1 MPHFEIDDRM
11 RAMKLTASTQI
22 ANPRANTQRFNP
34 IRNLRPDTLSRSLEA
49 FESGRLGS
57 ATRIFEAILQRD
69 DIICGLNL
77 KRKKSVARLEY
88 DIELVEDTQEARQH
102 QKILRNFYSTLESQS
117 FSDGNIHGGVG
128 TLINQMMDSV
138 GMRYSVHKIELSEFN
153 GNLRGK
159 FIQYPLWL
167 FENTQRHLRLLDRE
181 GQLTAGKALDSS
193 EWMITCGDGLM
204 IASSVAY
211 MFKHLSLRDWLIYCE
226 RNGMPGIKAKTD
238 AFPGTPQ
245 WDNVCEA
252 VRNFG
257 AEFHAVFS
265 EGTEIDSIDVSTRGE
280 LPYPKLI
287 ERIDR
292 MMTALWRGSDL
303 STLSAKESVGASM
316 QWYESSLIEE
326 ADASNI
332 SETLNRSVDKQV
344 IKIVCG
350 EEIPLARFKLK
361 LPDYEARKLDLEI
374 IERLTSLGLEPDKTE
389 LARRFA
395 YPTAHA
401 ERSESHEE

>member
-1 MPHFEIDDRM
+1 
-11 RAMKLTASTQI
+11 MKKIFTILI
-22 ANPRANTQRFNP
+22 MC
-34 IRNLRPDTLSRSLEA
+34 A
-49 FESGRLGS
+49 FVLLFK
-57 ATRIFEAILQRD
+57 T
-69 DIICGLNL
+69 
-77 KRKKSVARLEY
+77 
-88 DIELVEDTQEARQH
+88 EARAQIVKGEGFIGFNLT
-102 QKILRNFYSTLESQS
+102 QV
-117 FSDGNIHGGVG
+117 DGDQVYGFKNLGLHGGIGALVG
-128 TLINQMMDSV
+128 QMMDSV
-138 GMRYSVHKIELSEFN
+138 GMRYSAHKIEFTESN
-153 GNLRGK
+153 GKLRGK

-167 FENTQRHLRLLDRE
+167 FENTQKRLRLLDRD
-181 GQLTAGKALDSS
+181 GQLTAGRELDPS

-245 WDNVCEA
+245 WESVCDA
-252 VRNFG
+252 VRDFG

-265 EGTEIDSIDVSTRGE
+265 EGTELEAIDVSTRGE

-326 ADASNI
+326 ADARNI
-332 SETLNRSVDKQV
+332 SETLNRSVDSQV
-344 IKIVCG
+344 IHITCG
-350 EEIPLARFKLK
+350 DNIPLARFKLK
-361 LPDYEARKLDLEI
+361 LPDKKHNKNRITKP
-374 IERLTSLGLEPDKTE
+374 R
-389 LARRFA
+389 
-395 YPTAHA
+395 
-401 ERSESHEE
+401 